1 MVPVSA
7 MISMAAGAL
16 VGIAAPILLGW
27 WLVKK
32 YQVKTTPI
40 LVGACVF
47 ILFAL
52 VLESLVHQVVLKGP
66 SGAAIMGN
74 IWYFALY
81 GGCMA
86 ALFEE
91 TGRFLAMKFV
101 LKKEPGTAL
110 TGVGYGLGHGGAEM
124 ILIFGITM
132 VSNLVLSALI
142 NTGQADTILAAT
154 PEANQA
160 QVQAQF
166 AQLEALGA
174 GSVLLGLWERIS
186 ALILQVSLSILV
198 WTAVRRGGK
207 WLWLFPAAFLLHF
220 LVDASTVVLAKSAS
234 MVAVEI
240 IVFALAIA
248 VGAIAWRACSVFQ
261 NVPNQT

>member
-1 MVPVSA
+1 
-7 MISMAAGAL
+7 MAAGAL

-32 YQVKTTPI
+32 YQVKTKPI
-40 LVGACVF
+40 LVGAGVF
-47 ILFAL
+47 VLFAL
-52 VLESLVHQVVLKGP
+52 VLETLVHQVVLKGP
-66 SGAAIMGN
+66 SGASITGN

-101 LKKEPGTAL
+101 LKKETGTAL
-110 TGVGYGLGHGGAEM
+110 TGVSYGLGHGGAEM
-124 ILIFGITM
+124 ILLFGVTM
-132 VSNLVLSALI
+132 VSNLVLSGLI
-142 NTGQADTILAAT
+142 NSGQADLILAAT
-154 PEANQA
+154 PEANHA

-186 ALILQVSLSILV
+186 ALMLQVSLSIIV

-207 WLWLFPAAFLLHF
+207 WLWLFPAAFFLHF
-220 LVDASTVVLAKSAS
+220 LVDAVTVVLAKSAG
-234 MVAVEI
+234 MVTVEI

-248 VGAIAWRACSVFQ
+248 VGAIAWRVGSDFQ

>member
-1 MVPVSA
+1 
-7 MISMAAGAL
+7 MAAGAL

-32 YQVKTTPI
+32 YQVKTKPI
-40 LVGACVF
+40 LVGAGVF
-47 ILFAL
+47 VLFAL
-52 VLESLVHQVVLKGP
+52 VLETLVHQVVFKGP
-66 SGAAIMGN
+66 SGASITGN

-101 LKKEPGTAL
+101 LKKETGTAL
-110 TGVGYGLGHGGAEM
+110 TGASYGLGHGGAEM
-124 ILIFGITM
+124 ILLFGFTM
-132 VSNLVLSALI
+132 VSNLVLSGLI
-142 NTGQADTILAAT
+142 NSGQADLILAAT
-154 PEANQA
+154 PEANHA

-186 ALILQVSLSILV
+186 ALMLQVSLSIIV

-207 WLWLFPAAFLLHF
+207 WLWLFPAAFFLHF
-220 LVDASTVVLAKSAS
+220 LVDAVTVVLAKSAG
-234 MVAVEI
+234 MVTVEI

-248 VGAIAWRACSVFQ
+248 VGAIAWRVGSDFQ

>member
-1 MVPVSA
+1 
-7 MISMAAGAL
+7 MAAGAL
-16 VGIAAPILLGW
+16 VGIAAPVLLGW

-32 YQVKTTPI
+32 YQVKTKPI
-40 LVGACVF
+40 LVGAGVF
-47 ILFAL
+47 VLFAL
-52 VLESLVHQVVLKGP
+52 ILETLVHQVVLKGP
-66 SGAAIMGN
+66 SGASITGN

-91 TGRFLAMKFV
+91 TGRFLAMKFI
-101 LKKEPGTAL
+101 LKKEPGAVL
-110 TGVGYGLGHGGAEM
+110 IGVSYGLGHGGAEM
-124 ILIFGITM
+124 ILLFGVTM
-132 VSNLVLSALI
+132 VSNLVLSGLI
-142 NTGQADTILAAT
+142 NSGQADLILAAT
-154 PEANQA
+154 PEANHA

-166 AQLEALGA
+166 TQLEALGA

-186 ALILQVSLSILV
+186 ALMLQVSLSIIV

-207 WLWLFPAAFLLHF
+207 WLWLFPTAFFLHF
-220 LVDASTVVLAKSAS
+220 LVDAVTVVLAKSAG

-248 VGAIAWRACSVFQ
+248 VGAIAWRVGSDFQ